1 MRYKGASLDPVHPH
15 FVNIY
20 QVLAIKLISS
30 SHFRMFTK
38 WMSVLLGM
46 LAIILPSAVTGM
58 LQGMVKLL
66 LLLIYLTVDAGS
78 SQ

>member
-1 MRYKGASLDPVHPH
+1 
-15 FVNIY
+15 
-20 QVLAIKLISS
+20 
-30 SHFRMFTK
+30 MFTK

-46 LAIILPSAVTGM
+46 LAIILPSAVSGM